1 MSLLYMTSLKKTY
14 VYKEI
19 QEVDFKK
26 YFKKFDIRVNICD
39 IIQMAKLNNT
49 FFVIPLLIF
58 PLYSSCICVMTC
70 IGTLLLSNYME
81 Y

>member
-39 IIQMAKLNNT
+39 IIQMAKLNDT

-58 PLYSSCICVMTC
+58 PLYSSCICVMNMYWYTF
-70 IGTLLLSNYME
+70 IK
-81 Y
+81 